1 MRQGG
6 RVESSLNSG
15 LLAPQL
21 QGKLE
26 ELGGQEPSWLHG
38 GHFLLL
44 CCSFSW
50 HCEPGTVAP
59 TVPCSMLGLGEPAVN
74 LSPPPEESA
83 SPDFAQRVRELAL
96 PGRDHRLL
104 GLLVKLKAVLTEFVL
119 GSIREQKE
127 RVAR

>member
-1 MRQGG
+1 
-6 RVESSLNSG
+6 
-15 LLAPQL
+15 
-21 QGKLE
+21 
-26 ELGGQEPSWLHG
+26 
-38 GHFLLL
+38 
-44 CCSFSW
+44 
-50 HCEPGTVAP
+50 
-59 TVPCSMLGLGEPAVN
+59 MLGLGEPAMN